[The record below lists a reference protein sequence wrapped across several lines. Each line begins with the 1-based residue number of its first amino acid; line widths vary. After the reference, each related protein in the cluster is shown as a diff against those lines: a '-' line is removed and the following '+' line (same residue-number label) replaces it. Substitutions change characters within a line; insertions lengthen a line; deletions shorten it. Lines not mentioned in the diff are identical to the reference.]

1 MGEILQMKGI
11 SKHFP
16 GVMALDNVDLELN
29 KGEILAILGENGA
42 GKSTLLKILSGVYIP
57 DKGEIVI
64 DGKKVHF
71 KKPADA
77 SGEGIRIIY
86 QELNYYEDL
95 SVAENIYVGNIP
107 HKNPFSID
115 WKHMNEK
122 AAEILKLLNLDIDPR
137 TLMGRLSTAERQLVE
152 IARAIAADLKI
163 LVMDEPT
170 SALNNAEVNSLVQLM
185 KDLAG
190 QGISIIFISHRLE
203 ELFLVADRV
212 MVMRDGKL
220 VDSVEVKKTNQ
231 TELVRM
237 MVGREI
243 KDMYPK
249 ETIAK
254 GNVVLEVRGLTNKKI
269 KDISFSVSAGEI
281 LGMFGL
287 MGAGRTEICR
297 AIFGASKVERG
308 EIKIHGKTVTIKKVA
323 DAKKAKIA
331 YLPNDRKREGLILI
345 QTVKEN
351 LSSSL
356 IDEFTVF
363 HGMIVDGK
371 KVNANAAKWIKQLSI
386 ATPSVNTTV
395 ENLSGGNQQKV
406 VVGKWIEREPD
417 VIILNE
423 PTRGIDVGAKVEVY
437 RIMENLCKQGAA
449 IVMVSSEQQ
458 EILSLTDRTV
468 VICEGRKTGE
478 LTREEYTPEKLMEL
492 AIGGNTK

>member
-1 MGEILQMKGI
+1 MKDI

-42 GKSTLLKILSGVYIP
+42 GKSTLLKVLSGVYIP

-77 SGEGIRIIY
+77 SNEGIRIIY

-107 HKNPFSID
+107 HKNLFSID

-152 IARAIAADLKI
+152 IARAMAADLKI

-170 SALNNAEVNSLVQLM
+170 SALNSTEVNSLIKLI

-190 QGISIIFISHRLE
+190 QGISVIFISHRLE

-212 MVMRDGKL
+212 MVLRDGKRVGAL
-220 VDSVEVKKTNQ
+220 EVKKTNQ
-231 TELVRM
+231 AELVRM

-249 ETIAK
+249 ETIPK
-254 GNVVLEVRGLTNKKI
+254 GDVVLEVTGLTNKKI

-297 AIFGASKVERG
+297 TIFGASKLDQG
-308 EIKIHGKTVTIKKVA
+308 EIKVHGKTVNIKKVA

-331 YLPNDRKREGLILI
+331 YLPNDRKQEGLILI

-356 IDEFTVF
+356 IDEFTMF
-363 HGMIVDGK
+363 NGMIVDGK
-371 KVNANAAKWIKQLSI
+371 KVNTNAAKWVKQLSI
-386 ATPSVNTTV
+386 ATPSINTTV

-437 RIMENLCKQGAA
+437 KIMENLCKQGTAV
-449 IVMVSSEQQ
+449 IMVSSEQQ

>member
-1 MGEILQMKGI
+1 MGEILHMKGI

-16 GVMALDNVDLELN
+16 GVMALDAVDLELN

-77 SGEGIRIIY
+77 LLEGIRVIY

-115 WKHMNEK
+115 WKHMNKK
-122 AAEILKLLNLDIDPR
+122 AAEILNLLNFDIDPR
-137 TLMGRLSTAERQLVE
+137 MLMGRLSTAERQLVE
-152 IARAIAADLKI
+152 IARAMASDLKI

-170 SALNNAEVNSLVQLM
+170 SALNDTEVNALIKLI

-212 MVMRDGKL
+212 MVMRDGKCVGSL
-220 VDSVEVKKTNQ
+220 EVKKTNQ
-231 TELVRM
+231 AELIRM

-249 ETIAK
+249 ETIPK
-254 GNVVLEVRGLTNKKI
+254 GDVVFEVKGLTNKKI
-269 KDISFSVSAGEI
+269 TDISFCVSAGEI

-308 EIKIHGKTVTIKKVA
+308 EIKIHGKTVTIKNVA

-356 IDEFTVF
+356 IDEFSICN
-363 HGMIVDGK
+363 GMIVDWK
-371 KVNANAAKWIKQLSI
+371 KVNTNATKWIKRLSI
-386 ATPSVNTTV
+386 ATPSINTTV

-406 VVGKWIEREPD
+406 VIGKWIEREPD

-437 RIMENLCKQGAA
+437 KIMENLCKQGAA
-449 IVMVSSEQQ
+449 IIMVSSEQQ
-458 EILSLTDRTV
+458 EILSLTDRAV
-468 VICEGRKTGE
+468 VVCEGKKTGE
-478 LTREEYTPEKLMEL
+478 LMREDYTPEKLMEL